1 MKQMS
6 YATNKVLE
14 NKETEAHENIDNSI
28 RNLY

>member
-14 NKETEAHENIDNSI
+14 NKESEARKIISNPI